1 MGNQI
6 NVSLI
11 FILIFCNIVN
21 STNLKKKLNMT
32 IMQLNEKMI

>member
-6 NVSLI
+6 NVSII
-11 FILIFCNIVN
+11 FILIFFNIVN
-21 STNLKKKLNMT
+21 STNLKKKLNIT

>member
-6 NVSLI
+6 NVSFI
-11 FILIFCNIVN
+11 FILIFCNIVH